1 MTELVKYAQL
11 IENDF
16 DIDVL
21 QNFKEEYKLVRSLVN
36 FIKVHKGDKG
46 VRQLEKSKEV
56 YQTAGAIREAK
67 MELSFLDKNDSAT
80 SEKYEYYSIQLEQ
93 SKNEWKRNYSKT
105 LFTKL
110 EKELLE
116 FDYRKIRSEFLDNF
130 FTGAFASRL
139 KSRERAES

>member
-1 MTELVKYAQL
+1 M
-11 IENDF
+11 
-16 DIDVL
+16 

-93 SKNEWKRNYSKT
+93 SKNEWKRN
-105 LFTKL
+105 
-110 EKELLE
+110 
-116 FDYRKIRSEFLDNF
+116 
-130 FTGAFASRL
+130 
-139 KSRERAES
+139 